1 MLEDHAD
8 AAAQGDQALAVVAAD
23 VFVVDQH
30 LPLAGTLQAIEGAD
44 QRGLSGAAA
53 ADDAEHFAA
62 ADFQVD
68 LPQGLD
74 STGVAL
80 AQAVETDLQHA
91 HGARPGAVGIG
102 SRASLLT
109 RKSQADHDYW
119 LQPGWYSVP
128 WALSSA
134 ARTTGECW

>member
-8 AAAQGDQALAVVAAD
+8 ASAQGDQALAVVAAD

-44 QRGLSGAAA
+44 QRGLSGATA

-68 LPQGLD
+68 LRRAWTP
-74 STGVAL
+74 
-80 AQAVETDLQHA
+80 
-91 HGARPGAVGIG
+91 PG
-102 SRASLLT
+102 
-109 RKSQADHDYW
+109 
-119 LQPGWYSVP
+119 
-128 WALSSA
+128 
-134 ARTTGECW
+134 